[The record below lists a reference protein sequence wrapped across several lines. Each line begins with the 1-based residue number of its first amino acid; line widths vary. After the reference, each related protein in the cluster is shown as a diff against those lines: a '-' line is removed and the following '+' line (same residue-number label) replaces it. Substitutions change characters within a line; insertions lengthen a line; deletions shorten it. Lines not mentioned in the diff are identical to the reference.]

1 MVYNQKLNLTN
12 KAYLIIYLWPSRKKA
27 ALLSLLRKEIFDFL
41 SSLIGYLVMAVF
53 LVAVSLFMWVF
64 PIEMNVL
71 NSGYANLDALFVLG
85 PWVFLFLCPAVTM
98 RLFAEENRTGTIEL
112 LLTKPLSDWQ
122 IILSKFLA
130 GWFLTIITLIPTLLF
145 YYSVHQ
151 LGATEGNIDSGGTW
165 GSYIG
170 LLLLAGAYVSIGLLA
185 SSLTSNQIVS
195 FILAVFLS
203 FLLFTGL
210 ESVSSLFSNSVLEG
224 LFIQLGINFHY
235 LSMSRG
241 VIDTRDLIY
250 FLSLIGIFTL
260 LTKTRI
266 ESRKW

>member
-1 MVYNQKLNLTN
+1 MSV
-12 KAYLIIYLWPSRKKA
+12 
-27 ALLSLLRKEIFDFL
+27 FL
-41 SSLIGYLVMAVF
+41 MAVG
-53 LVAVSLFMWVF
+53 LFMWVF
-64 PIEMNVL
+64 PIDLNVI
-71 NSGYANLDALFVLG
+71 NIGYANLDALFVLG

-130 GWFLTIITLIPTLLF
+130 GWILTLITLVPTLIY

-151 LGATEGNIDSGGTW
+151 LGSPEGNLDTGGMW

-170 LLLLAGAYVSIGLLA
+170 LVFLAGAYVSIGIFA
-185 SSLTSNQIVS
+185 SSLTNNQIVS

-203 FLLFTGL
+203 FVIFIGF
-210 ESVSSLFSNSVLEG
+210 ESVSTIFGSGFLEG
-224 LFIQLGINFHY
+224 LLIQLGINNHY

-250 FLSLIGIFTL
+250 FLSLIGLFL
-260 LTKTRI
+260 LFTKTRI

>member
-1 MVYNQKLNLTN
+1 M
-12 KAYLIIYLWPSRKKA
+12 
-27 ALLSLLRKEIFDFL
+27 LSLLRKEIGDFL

-53 LVAVSLFMWVF
+53 LCAVGLFMWVF

-98 RLFAEENRTGTIEL
+98 RLFAEEQRTGTIEL

-122 IILSKFLA
+122 IILAKFLA
-130 GWFLTIITLIPTLLF
+130 GWLLTLISLVPTLIY
-145 YYSVHQ
+145 YYSVHK
-151 LGATEGNIDSGGTW
+151 LGSPEGNLDTGGMW

-170 LLLLAGAYVSIGLLA
+170 LLFLAGAYVAIGIFA
-185 SSLTSNQIVS
+185 SSLTNNQIVS
-195 FILAVFLS
+195 FILAVFLC
-203 FLLFTGL
+203 FVTFIGL
-210 ESVSSLFSNSVLEG
+210 ESVSSLVPMGAMEG
-224 LFIQLGINFHY
+224 FMIKLGINAHY
-235 LSMSRG
+235 MSMSRG

-250 FLSLIGIFTL
+250 FLSVIVVFL
-260 LTKTRI
+260 LFTKTRV

>member
-1 MVYNQKLNLTN
+1 M
-12 KAYLIIYLWPSRKKA
+12 
-27 ALLSLLRKEIFDFL
+27 LSLLRKEIFDFL

-64 PIEMNVL
+64 PIELNVL

-112 LLTKPLSDWQ
+112 LLTKPLNDWQ
-122 IILSKFLA
+122 IILSKFFA

-145 YYSVHQ
+145 YYAVYN
-151 LGATEGNIDSGGTW
+151 LGSTPGNVDSGGTW

-170 LLLLAGAYVSIGLLA
+170 LLFLSGAYVSIGVFA
-185 SSLTSNQIVS
+185 SSLTNNQIVS
-195 FILAVFLS
+195 FILAVFLC
-203 FLLFTGL
+203 F
-210 ESVSSLFSNSVLEG
+210 V
-224 LFIQLGINFHY
+224 LFIGLDSMSGILNNSTFEFVMIKLGINSHY

-241 VIDTRDLIY
+241 VIDTRDVMY
-250 FLSLIGIFTL
+250 FLSLIGTFVL

>member
-1 MVYNQKLNLTN
+1 MPIHISLE
-12 KAYLIIYLWPSRKKA
+12 ARKEF

-41 SSLIGYLVMAVF
+41 SSLIGYLVIAVF

-64 PIEMNVL
+64 PIELNVL

-85 PWVFLFLCPAVTM
+85 PWVFLFLCPAITM

-130 GWFLTIITLIPTLLF
+130 GWVLTLITLLPTLLF
-145 YYSVHQ
+145 YYSVYQ
-151 LGATEGNIDSGGTW
+151 LGATEGNIDTGGTW

-170 LLLLAGAYVSIGLLA
+170 LLFLAGAYVSIGIFA
-185 SSLTSNQIVS
+185 SSLTNNQIVS

-203 FLLFTGL
+203 FLLFIGL
-210 ESVSSLFSNSVLEG
+210 ESASGIFNNSFLEG
-224 LFIQLGINFHY
+224 IFIHLGINAHY

-241 VIDTRDLIY
+241 VIDTRDVLY
-250 FLSLIGIFTL
+250 FISLIGTFIL